1 MNIKIWR
8 CETVVGRAAKMTRT
22 LEKSKMSMTFVASS
36 GKPSS
41 GLKADAAEAAPSSR
55 DPLREL
61 HRGVDV
67 PPAARRST
75 STRCTPSHDG
85 RQIRDERGSP
95 ANLGRRTSRSERHAA
110 TSGPSCAVDT
120 VQTFDIPDEP
130 FLKLIE
136 ANRIDQRKTR
146 HETFQ
151 DLLHYCDHSAN
162 PCGRLVLYA
171 FGVRDPESQRLADF
185 TCTALQLVNFWQDL
199 AVDWTKGRVYI
210 PQADLRRFG
219 YSEDDLAG
227 GVANDRFKELMQ
239 FECARTRD
247 FFERG
252 LPLADRLR
260 GAARFDVRLFSR
272 GGMRVLDLIERAGYD
287 VFRRRPT
294 LSKLGKARLA
304 LETVLGI
311 GP

>member
-1 MNIKIWR
+1 MKLPLARSHYENFTVGSLFLPGGTKKHLHALYAFARATDDIGDESEGDRLANLDAWEEDFRRIR
-8 CETVVGRAAKMTRT
+8 GGTPRHPVHLALVETVRK
-22 LEKSKMSMTFVASS
+22 
-36 GKPSS
+36 
-41 GLKADAAEAAPSSR
+41 
-55 DPLREL
+55 
-61 HRGVDV
+61 
-67 PPAARRST
+67 
-75 STRCTPSHDG
+75 
-85 RQIRDERGSP
+85 
-95 ANLGRRTSRSERHAA
+95 
-110 TSGPSCAVDT
+110 
-120 VQTFDIPDEP
+120 FDLPDEP

-146 HETFQ
+146 HETFRDVQ
-151 DLLHYCDHSAN
+151 RYCEHSAN
-162 PCGRLVLYA
+162 PCGRLVLHV
-171 FGVRDPESQRLADF
+171 FGERDAEAQRLSDF

-199 AVDWTKGRVYI
+199 AVDWGKGRVYL
-210 PQADLRRFG
+210 PQEDLRRFR
-219 YSEDDLAG
+219 YTEEELARG
-227 GVANDRFKELMQ
+227 EVNDRFRELMR
-239 FECARTRD
+239 FEAERTRD
-247 FFERG
+247 LFARG

>member
-1 MNIKIWR
+1 M
-8 CETVVGRAAKMTRT
+8 
-22 LEKSKMSMTFVASS
+22 
-36 GKPSS
+36 
-41 GLKADAAEAAPSSR
+41 
-55 DPLREL
+55 
-61 HRGVDV
+61 
-67 PPAARRST
+67 
-75 STRCTPSHDG
+75 
-85 RQIRDERGSP
+85 
-95 ANLGRRTSRSERHAA
+95 
-110 TSGPSCAVDT
+110 
-120 VQTFDIPDEP
+120 
-130 FLKLIE
+130 
-136 ANRIDQRKTR
+136 
-146 HETFQ
+146 
-151 DLLHYCDHSAN
+151 
-162 PCGRLVLYA
+162 LYA

>member
-1 MNIKIWR
+1 MPKSTSDAAFQACTRLARTHYENFTVGSLLLPRGTKKHLHALYAFARTTDDIGDESEGDRLANLDAWEEDFRKIR
-8 CETVVGRAAKMTRT
+8 AGNPRHPVHVALVETVR
-22 LEKSKMSMTFVASS
+22 L
-36 GKPSS
+36 
-41 GLKADAAEAAPSSR
+41 
-55 DPLREL
+55 
-61 HRGVDV
+61 
-67 PPAARRST
+67 
-75 STRCTPSHDG
+75 
-85 RQIRDERGSP
+85 
-95 ANLGRRTSRSERHAA
+95 
-110 TSGPSCAVDT
+110 
-120 VQTFDIPDEP
+120 FDIPDEP

-171 FGVRDPESQRLADF
+171 FGERDQELQRLSDF

-199 AVDWTKGRVYI
+199 AIDWRKGRVYL
-210 PQADLRRFG
+210 PQEDLRKFDYTEEQLSR
-219 YSEDDLAG
+219 E
-227 GVANDRFKELMQ
+227 VVNDRFHYLMA
-239 FECARTRD
+239 FECARTRRY
-247 FFERG
+247 FEQG

-260 GAARFDVRLFSR
+260 GAARLDVRLFSR
-272 GGMRVLDLIERAGYD
+272 GGMRILDLLERAGYD

>member
-1 MNIKIWR
+1 MKSDRAFEACAKLARAHYENFTVGSLLLPRGTKKHLHALYAFARTTDDIGDESEGDRLANLDAWEEDFRRIR
-8 CETVVGRAAKMTRT
+8 DGAPRHPVHVALVETVRK
-22 LEKSKMSMTFVASS
+22 
-36 GKPSS
+36 
-41 GLKADAAEAAPSSR
+41 
-55 DPLREL
+55 
-61 HRGVDV
+61 
-67 PPAARRST
+67 
-75 STRCTPSHDG
+75 
-85 RQIRDERGSP
+85 
-95 ANLGRRTSRSERHAA
+95 
-110 TSGPSCAVDT
+110 
-120 VQTFDIPDEP
+120 FDIPDEP

-162 PCGRLVLYA
+162 PCGHLVLYA
-171 FGVRDPESQRLADF
+171 FGERDAEARRLADF

-199 AVDWTKGRVYI
+199 ATDWAKGRVYL
-210 PQADLRRFG
+210 PQEDLRRFAYTEEELSRG
-219 YSEDDLAG
+219 E
-227 GVANDRFKELMQ
+227 VNDRFRELMR
-239 FECARTRD
+239 FEAARTRE
-247 FFERG
+247 FFDRG

-260 GAARFDVRLFSR
+260 GAARLDVRLFSR
-272 GGMRVLDLIERAGYD
+272 GGMRVLDLVERAGYD

>member
-1 MNIKIWR
+1 M
-8 CETVVGRAAKMTRT
+8 
-22 LEKSKMSMTFVASS
+22 
-36 GKPSS
+36 
-41 GLKADAAEAAPSSR
+41 KADAAFEACTKLARTHYENFTVGSFLLPR
-55 DPLREL
+55 GTKKHL
-61 HRGVDV
+61 H
-67 PPAARRST
+67 ALYAFARTTDDIGDESEGDRLANLDAWEKDF
-75 STRCTPSHDG
+75 H
-85 RQIRDERGSP
+85 QIRGGTP
-95 ANLGRRTSRSERHAA
+95 RHPVHLAL
-110 TSGPSCAVDT
+110 VDT
-120 VQTFDIPDEP
+120 VLKFDIPDEP

-146 HETFQ
+146 HETFAN
-151 DLLHYCDHSAN
+151 LLHYCDHSAN

-199 AVDWTKGRVYI
+199 AVDWNKGRVYI
-210 PQADLRRFG
+210 PQEDLRKFG
-219 YSEDDLAG
+219 YTEEQLARG
-227 GVANDRFKELMQ
+227 EVNARFQKLME
-239 FECARTRD
+239 FEATRTRGL
-247 FFERG
+247 FSRG